1 MDAEIICEYVR
12 RLDAKFHVEGSK
24 VALII
29 DNCPAH
35 PNVDNIKEIKLVF
48 LPPKTTSKTQ
58 PMDQGVIRALKAFY
72 STKVVR
78 RQIIDCILLSCQVR
92 VSE

>member
-1 MDAEIICEYVR
+1 MDAKINCDYVR

-29 DNCPAH
+29 DNCRAH
-35 PNVDNIKEIKLVF
+35 PNVDNIKAIKLVF
-48 LPPKTTSKTQ
+48 LPLNTTSKTQ

-72 STKVVR
+72 GTKVVR